1 MIVPY
6 NLDSSTFLPRGTTS
20 DNQDQLWLGTLYVA
34 LHQADLPLTSS
45 REIPH
50 CITSFSS
57 RQAAKMAASAVEGS
71 EVVTTLSVSLGISK
85 EVIAQIAS
93 LNEDAATVLRRVKD
107 VFDER
112 SSSDEKYRT
121 DMANLRRARVNA
133 GLSFACS
140 VPLKAVSVIYFHWKV
155 LHRTSLKKW

>member
-1 MIVPY
+1 
-6 NLDSSTFLPRGTTS
+6 
-20 DNQDQLWLGTLYVA
+20 
-34 LHQADLPLTSS
+34 
-45 REIPH
+45 
-50 CITSFSS
+50 
-57 RQAAKMAASAVEGS
+57 MAASVIEGS

-133 GLSFACS
+133 GLSFARS
-140 VPLKAVSVIYFHWKV
+140 VL
-155 LHRTSLKKW
+155 